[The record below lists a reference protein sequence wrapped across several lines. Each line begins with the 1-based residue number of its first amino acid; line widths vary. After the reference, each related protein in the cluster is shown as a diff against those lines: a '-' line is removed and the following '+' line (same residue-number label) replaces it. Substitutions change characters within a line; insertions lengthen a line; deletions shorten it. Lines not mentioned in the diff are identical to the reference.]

1 MRARRVRRAVAAAA
15 LVLALGGC
23 SVSVGGDTLDS
34 AGLEEEIRK
43 EIAKEV
49 DGEIRVSCPRDVK
62 IKEGHTF
69 QCRAGFDDGSES
81 QVQVTQTDG
90 DGNVRFEVL

>member
-1 MRARRVRRAVAAAA
+1 MTGVRRAVAAAS

-43 EIAKEV
+43 ELAKQV
-49 DGEIRVSCPRDVK
+49 TGEIDVSCPEDVK
-62 IKEGHTF
+62 MKEGDTF
-69 QCRAGFDDGSES
+69 QCTATADDGSTR
-81 QVQVTQTDG
+81 QVQVTQKDG
-90 DGNVRFEVL
+90 DGNVRFELV

>member
-1 MRARRVRRAVAAAA
+1 MTGVRRALAAA
-15 LVLALGGC
+15 LLGLALGGC

-49 DGEIRVSCPRDVK
+49 DGEIQVSCPEDVK
-62 IKEGHTF
+62 MKEGHTF
-69 QCRAGFDDGSES
+69 QCTATADDGSTR
-81 QVQVTQTDG
+81 QVQVTQKDG
-90 DGNVRFEVL
+90 EGNVRFELV